1 MKRIDASVRL
11 ALPVRHVMS
20 REPVFQIIAIRIILI
35 VLKINSVRVFRNTI
49 QIKPIVMLSLI
60 AV

>member
-20 REPVFQIIAIRIILI
+20 QELVLQIIAIRIILI
-35 VLKINSVRVFRNTI
+35 VLKSNSVRVFRNTI